1 MNRPMLGYFL
11 TGRNDRQEIYIFHGE
26 GANGKS
32 TLLSM
37 VQHVL
42 GAHFRTMVPESLF
55 EGNSAKSGYDIAS
68 LRGARLAVAQEA
80 ESSMKLYGSLIKQIR
95 GGDTLKARDL
105 QRPLRN
111 GTYQKVGP
119 GLQQTADL
127 DVYDEALK
135 RRIKLIP
142 SIMWSRLSRGIL
154 VCWRS

>member
-1 MNRPMLGYFL
+1 VNRPMLGYFL

-95 GGDTLKARDL
+95 GGDTLKARAIYKDPFEMVPTRKL
-105 QRPLRN
+105 VPVCN
-111 GTYQKVGP
+111 
-119 GLQQTADL
+119 
-127 DVYDEALK
+127 K
-135 RRIKLIP
+135 RLTWTSMMKL
-142 SIMWSRLSRGIL
+142 
-154 VCWRS
+154 